1 MLEERLG
8 KLVTDDASIIE
19 KALAQYCDFVYPDK
33 RSIIWK
39 IGAIDKCFCHDT
51 IEEIIHAVWSPPSL
65 GEVTEEMVDFYFCT
79 LEESELEL
87 KLLTALREP
96 SV

>member
-1 MLEERLG
+1 MIACGLATHYALNARLPMLEERLG

-51 IEEIIHAVWSPPSL
+51 IEEIIHAV
-65 GEVTEEMVDFYFCT
+65 
-79 LEESELEL
+79 ESE
-87 KLLTALREP
+87 AAD
-96 SV
+96 SYNVW